1 MTSSSSARHAPSEG
15 DTHVAIKLGM
25 EATLNYKD
33 GGQAGAGSWNEL
45 TNTKDVT
52 LSLEAGEAD
61 DLR

>member
-1 MTSSSSARHAPSEG
+1 MVGHCCRLALNRLLA

-52 LSLEAGEAD
+52 LSLEAGEA
-61 DLR
+61 